1 MAVDPRLERG
11 VRPLDT
17 RHAANEPM
25 RERTRRRSVLVHG
38 ALLVVVLIT
47 LYPLVWMIGS
57 SLKPDNQIFTTFN
70 PIPKSFQWSNYSEG
84 WTATGTSF
92 SVYILNSAVIA
103 LGAVVGNVLSCSF
116 AAYAFAR
123 LDFAYKRFW
132 FVLMLG
138 TLMLPFQAT
147 QIPQYTLFFE
157 LGWVNTFLPLI
168 VPQFLAES
176 AFFIFLMVQ
185 FIRGLP
191 TELDEA
197 ASIDGAGPIR
207 VYFSIILPLMRPAL
221 ITTTV
226 LTFIWTFND
235 FLRQLVYLSDNTKY
249 TVPLGLNSFIDKAGG
264 SSFGGMLAMSV
275 VTLIPTVAVFLF
287 FQRQLIDG
295 VATTGVKG

>member
-1 MAVDPRLERG
+1 
-11 VRPLDT
+11 
-17 RHAANEPM
+17 
-25 RERTRRRSVLVHG
+25 
-38 ALLVVVLIT
+38 
-47 LYPLVWMIGS
+47 
-57 SLKPDNQIFTTFN
+57 
-70 PIPKSFQWSNYSEG
+70 
-84 WTATGTSF
+84 
-92 SVYILNSAVIA
+92 
-103 LGAVVGNVLSCSF
+103 
-116 AAYAFAR
+116 
-123 LDFAYKRFW
+123 
-132 FVLMLG
+132 MLG

-147 QIPQYTLFFE
+147 LIPQYTLFFK

-191 TELDEA
+191 KELDEA

-207 VYFSIILPLMRPAL
+207 VYFSIILPLLRPAL

-235 FLRQLVYLSDNTKY
+235 FLRQLVYLSDNARY

-264 SSFGGMLAMSV
+264 SSFGGMFAMAV
-275 VTLIPTVAVFLF
+275 VTLVPTIGVFLI
-287 FQRQLIDG
+287 FQKQLIEG